1 MAVRPSARQEQQ
13 ERTRSRLLEAA
24 ARVFGRR
31 GYHAATLEEVAREA
45 GYSTGAVYSNFAGKE
60 DLFLALADQQVADRI
75 AEAQAVIAA
84 ADTPER
90 LGDEV
95 AKQFR
100 AFIERDPQ
108 WPLLFFEFWSYGVRN
123 PPLRDEFDHRRRAVR
138 GAVAEALQRAARTQ
152 DREVRYPPHQ
162 LAAVVMA
169 VINGLAFE
177 RVADPAAIP
186 DQLFAWV
193 LAVLLEA
200 ALTPGDAEAR

>member
-1 MAVRPSARQEQQ
+1 V
-13 ERTRSRLLEAA
+13 RTRSRLLEAA

-95 AKQFR
+95 ARQFR

-123 PPLRDEFDHRRRAVR
+123 PRLRDEFDHRRRAVR
-138 GAVAEALQRAARTQ
+138 GVVAEALQRAAGGQ
-152 DREVRYPPHQ
+152 DRELRYSRDQ

-169 VINGLAFE
+169 VLNGLAFE
-177 RVADPAAIP
+177 RVADPDAIP
-186 DQLFAWV
+186 DELFAWV
-193 LAVLLEA
+193 LAALLEA
-200 ALTPGDAEAR
+200 ALTSKAAEAR

>member
-13 ERTRSRLLEAA
+13 ERTRNRLLQAA

-75 AEAQAVIAA
+75 AEAQAVVAA
-84 ADTPER
+84 ADAPER

-95 AKQFR
+95 ARQFR

-123 PPLRDEFDHRRRAVR
+123 PRLRDEFDTRRRAVR
-138 GAVAEALQRAARTQ
+138 GVVGEGLQRLADRQ
-152 DREVRYPPHQ
+152 DRELRYSPDQ
-162 LAAVVMA
+162 LAPVVMA

-177 RVADPAAIP
+177 RVADPEAIS
-186 DQLFAWV
+186 DELFAWA
-193 LAVLLEA
+193 LATLVGA
-200 ALTPGDAEAR
+200 AFERKRGSE